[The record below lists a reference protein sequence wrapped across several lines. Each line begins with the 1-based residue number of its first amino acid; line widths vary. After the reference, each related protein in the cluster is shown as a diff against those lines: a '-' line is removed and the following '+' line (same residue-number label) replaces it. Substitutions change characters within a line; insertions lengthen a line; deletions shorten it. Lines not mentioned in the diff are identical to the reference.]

1 MAYLK
6 KNIETLIDIKITDK
20 GRELISTGKF
30 CNIEYFQ
37 VGDSEFD
44 YKNEDIFK
52 RDGKKDTQIV
62 FRAKDK
68 DSDVKYPIPV
78 GSENPDDPL
87 SCNTYGRVY
96 PNHQEEV
103 VSKKVEFLGVT
114 QNQNIKTPLGICVPL
129 MNFDGSDTLVTNKLI
144 SCEYIL
150 IKFPQDPSNVLDT
163 DGPCLWYKVVSFIDE
178 NTIQLDRPLPNYS
191 FVTDLSKEATLF
203 EYAKRETT
211 EYLDFNVA
219 WTEEFAGF
227 DVNLPR
233 TFAEG
238 SRYLSTK
245 EMFGYTSYEHGDNY
259 YSCNPEPTTTT
270 TTTIC
275 PPEFLSLDLTRE
287 PTVQLFS
294 NVGVTGESWDY
305 CSSYV
310 DSYGKEVY
318 VYPDEQKF
326 IGVIHYTKW
335 EDYYGTGEWWKE
347 FDSEF
352 ELNLPT
358 LMYHRDGDNKMGH
371 KFKMGS
377 INNYVKSLVNDE
389 MDSEGEVYFDLID
402 TTSNQNIV
410 GKIFPH
416 KQAIVIDDEEI
427 LMALSM
433 KSNRNWTLPAPKA
446 VRISSDADCIDSP
459 DDVMLPKDLTKQVF
473 ISYMFYNKNNKMYS
487 APSAQYV
494 RVDPSGTDDF
504 DVAVS
509 FKDGFNFL
517 RDKIIT
523 DNNPGFQATNFY
535 ILVQQVDTK
544 DKPSPDE
551 WRYIEYTDSLNGFSG
566 GNILSSHLTGTRFIV
581 SSESY
586 NNANAFNYRQLIGY
600 PNQNERNNLIFGDEF
615 MLMGDVTLNK
625 QHSVYVMNY
634 IVDLPSNKFI
644 RSQNPTWDQDTDAK
658 KQDLYITEVALYND
672 DKDMVAI
679 GKVSKPHKRKV
690 DPASNQV
697 ISVKLDF

>member
-551 WRYIEYTDSLNGFSG
+551 WRYIEYTDSLNGFVG
-566 GNILSSHLTGTRFIV
+566 GNILSSHLTGTKFIV
-581 SSESY
+581 NSELY
-586 NNANAFNYRQLIGY
+586 NNADAFNYRQLIGY